1 MYGGPV
7 YLNLI
12 AGVGKWAPGEREGKT
27 RAKTIVTEG
36 LQRALSGRG
45 PWQAN
50 AFHTVG
56 KHKMGWGLLSNSR
69 IGFTAECYFSAEL
82 QGGGGVSSHSIKPA
96 LAIALLPTPSIRL

>member
-12 AGVGKWAPGEREGKT
+12 AGVGKWAPGEGEGKT

-45 PWQAN
+45 PGQRI
-50 AFHTVG
+50 
-56 KHKMGWGLLSNSR
+56 SYSR
-69 IGFTAECYFSAEL
+69 KA
-82 QGGGGVSSHSIKPA
+82 QGGLGAFKQF
-96 LAIALLPTPSIRL
+96 